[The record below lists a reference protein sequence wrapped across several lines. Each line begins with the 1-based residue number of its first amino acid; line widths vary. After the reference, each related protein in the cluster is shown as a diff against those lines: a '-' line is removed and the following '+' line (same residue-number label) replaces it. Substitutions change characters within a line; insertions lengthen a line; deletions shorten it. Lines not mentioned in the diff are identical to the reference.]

1 MARKK
6 KEAAESVVDI
16 SNEPLML
23 RPEQVVKYITDNGC
37 LPPDFNPYGDY
48 MPEEIKFLGEQ
59 PPKNTKYFVGINEA
73 DEDVTPIYVSTPTPP
88 AKELIANHDLPDDD
102 QYWRR
107 LEVPPR
113 LKKLEEKAFL
123 SMYEIE
129 KRNRQDTVQGYKV
142 YQKYWELLEEAQDD
156 YKEEIQWIKHIWW
169 YRING
174 YWMYNDG
181 EAVYCTGEY
190 FDYLQFWFIKDSET
204 WVEFRE
210 EDRRISIFS
219 HYLRTTTESFVKIN
233 SDTGRAVPNDDG
245 TYEMTNI
252 GSRVFFGDMKPKFRR
267 CGETQ
272 WACHGIWQGCSTTPA
287 AYGTIISMDGNNAGK
302 HYFKKML
309 PAWNK
314 YPMFLKPIWVGSK
327 RPTTI
332 KLIEPPNIFH
342 IEGLG
347 SSIDYTESGGTTKND
362 GDTLY
367 FCLSD
372 EEGKCFGFDT
382 PIIMSNGDIRKVQE
396 IKDGDKVMGDD
407 GTPRLV
413 SGSIRGYG
421 NLYEVSSKFGSF
433 VCNEDHVISLR
444 TSNRNMFG
452 LKEAGSI
459 INLPLTDV
467 VKLSNSQKRN
477 LKLYRKPIVYEQ
489 RNVALDPYFLGLWLG
504 DGSHGHAD
512 VTNIDEE
519 VISYLKEYAKLWG
532 GVVHCGDGKTHRI
545 VFNSYLRGNPIRT
558 TLKRMNLLYNKH
570 IPTNYIKNTE
580 EVRLQLLAGIIDTDG
595 SRDPKDQKLVY
606 EITQKRKVLAEQIC
620 QLANSLGFWSRIENK
635 VATMKRKDGTIY
647 RCDVYR
653 VKIYGDIYKIP
664 VRVTH
669 KKYIEPTGFRNK
681 NSNASWFEI
690 NPIGEGDYYG
700 FAVDGN
706 HLFMLANQVVVHNSK
721 TPISER
727 WNVNKIAMSTG
738 GGTNILRNAY
748 AWHPSTVE
756 DIGEG
761 GLEYFKMWQLSN
773 FYERIPIMG
782 QTHSGLARIFIPAYK
797 KLEGYIDRWGKS
809 VIDTPTERQIKY
821 SPRAKFALTGKG
833 ARETLEAVLDS
844 LLAKGTPE
852 ALEAYR
858 SRRRKFP
865 MKSADC
871 WLGSSGSVGFNMEIL
886 DKRLEEI
893 NRMRS
898 FEKPPYKVGYFMRE
912 RGDPDGKVVW
922 VDDSDKPIFK
932 MSMDIPEVLTNQRE
946 AYEVW
951 DGLSQRVIPS
961 WRPINGQR
969 FTMGCDPYR
978 NLKAQEAKLGA
989 KFGGGMSNSR
999 QSDGGIVVLWEHDP
1013 EIDKSNNR
1021 KEWESFRVVLTYRYR
1036 PATQED
1042 YFEDILMAAQ
1052 YFGAMI
1058 YPEQNVDALVPY
1070 IYKRGYYGYC
1080 LFDIGIDGKQKQ
1092 LPGRYNA
1099 TETNQDMIR
1108 AAKDYIEFRGHVE
1121 CHDDLLRECK
1131 SLRGIEDVT
1140 HKDIFAAF
1148 GMALLGSKS
1157 RYREIM
1163 SMGGGDE
1170 IEIDGLF

>member
-6 KEAAESVVDI
+6 KETTEPVVDI

-48 MPEEIKFLGEQ
+48 VPEEIKFIGEQ
-59 PPKNTKYFVGINEA
+59 PPKNTRYFVGINE
-73 DEDVTPIYVSTPTPP
+73 DDDDVTPIYVSTPTPP
-88 AKELIANHDLPDDD
+88 AKELIANHDLPTDE
-102 QYWRR
+102 QYWRK
-107 LEVPPR
+107 LEIPPK

-123 SMYEIE
+123 AMYEVE
-129 KRNRQDTVQGYKV
+129 KRNRQDTVQGYRV
-142 YQKYWELLEEAQDD
+142 YIKFWELLEESQDE
-156 YKEEIQWIKHIWW
+156 YREEIKWIKNIWW
-169 YRING
+169 YRTNG
-174 YWMYNDG
+174 FWLYNDG
-181 EAVYCTGEY
+181 EPVYCTGEY

-210 EDRRISIFS
+210 EDRRISVFS
-219 HYLRTTTESFVKIN
+219 HYLRTTTESFAKIN
-233 SDTGRAVPNDDG
+233 PDTGRAVPNDDG
-245 TYEMTNI
+245 TYDMINI

-287 AYGTIISMDGNNAGK
+287 AYGTIISMDGNNAEK
-302 HYFKKML
+302 HYFKKL
-309 PAWNK
+309 IPAWNK

-327 RPTTI
+327 RPTSI
-332 KLIEPPNIFH
+332 KLIEPANSFL

-347 SSIDYTESGGTTKND
+347 SAIDFTESGGTTKND

-372 EEGKCFGFDT
+372 EEGK
-382 PIIMSNGDIRKVQE
+382 
-396 IKDGDKVMGDD
+396 
-407 GTPRLV
+407 
-413 SGSIRGYG
+413 
-421 NLYEVSSKFGSF
+421 
-433 VCNEDHVISLR
+433 
-444 TSNRNMFG
+444 
-452 LKEAGSI
+452 
-459 INLPLTDV
+459 
-467 VKLSNSQKRN
+467 
-477 LKLYRKPIVYEQ
+477 
-489 RNVALDPYFLGLWLG
+489 
-504 DGSHGHAD
+504 
-512 VTNIDEE
+512 
-519 VISYLKEYAKLWG
+519 
-532 GVVHCGDGKTHRI
+532 
-545 VFNSYLRGNPIRT
+545 
-558 TLKRMNLLYNKH
+558 
-570 IPTNYIKNTE
+570 
-580 EVRLQLLAGIIDTDG
+580 
-595 SRDPKDQKLVY
+595 
-606 EITQKRKVLAEQIC
+606 
-620 QLANSLGFWSRIENK
+620 
-635 VATMKRKDGTIY
+635 
-647 RCDVYR
+647 
-653 VKIYGDIYKIP
+653 
-664 VRVTH
+664 
-669 KKYIEPTGFRNK
+669 
-681 NSNASWFEI
+681 
-690 NPIGEGDYYG
+690 
-700 FAVDGN
+700 
-706 HLFMLANQVVVHNSK
+706 SK
-721 TPISER
+721 TPIAER

-761 GLEYFKMWQLSN
+761 GMEYFKMWQLSN

-809 VIDTPTERQIKY
+809 VVDTPTPRQIQY

-833 ARETLEAVLDS
+833 ARETLDAVLAS

-871 WLGSSGSVGFNMEIL
+871 WLGSSGSVGFNMEII

-893 NRMRS
+893 NRLRS

-912 RGDPDGKVVW
+912 RGNPEGKVIW
-922 VDDSDKPIFK
+922 VDDPDNARFK
-932 MSMDIPEVLTNQRE
+932 MSMDIPDMLTNQRE

-951 DGLSQRVIPS
+951 DGLSQKVIPS

-978 NLKAQEAKLGA
+978 NLKTQEAKLGA

-1013 EIDKSNNR
+1013 EIDKSTNR

-1036 PATQED
+1036 PPTQED

-1070 IYKRGYYGYC
+1070 IYKRGYFGYC
-1080 LFDIGIDGKQKQ
+1080 LFDIGIDGKQKP

-1148 GMALLGSKS
+1148 GMSLLGSKS
-1157 RYREIM
+1157 RYREIL

-1170 IEIDGLF
+1170 LEIDGLF